1 MRYRNPLAPCTAR
14 ARRSGVVVGAIR
26 RISAS
31 GLALTMASRS
41 GSAPAGKSVSRR
53 PDTPAAAASRTKRS
67 SPKAMSGFKYVMTT
81 TGISSA
87 ARRIRSS
94 TPGTVMPWSRAAWVE
109 RWMVGPSARGSEN
122 GTPTSTKSAPAAA
135 TARRA
140 SSDSSAVGNPA
151 VRYGMSAARRVP
163 ALPRMA
169 RQRAAIGCS
178 DKVIADVDA
187 VLDGVSDLHDRAG
200 MVAFGILLRKVGE
213 EARVLDPSFGRGHDA
228 HHRAMHM
235 GDVRVGAVHKRY
247 LVRVEDD
254 ARPHGIDADQVDER
268 LHHDLIVAAPGV
280 LPHLLE
286 HLVRLDR
293 HRLVHAPARRRVEPV
308 GHGDDLGIDGQLARP
323 QRLGVAGEVG
333 LHVVLVGDDHAPIGD
348 LAVAAQP
355 EQGQHA
361 EPRVRL
367 HDAPLFVA
375 QPALL
380 VQYLER
386 HTRLAHVVE

>member
-1 MRYRNPLAPCTAR
+1 
-14 ARRSGVVVGAIR
+14 
-26 RISAS
+26 
-31 GLALTMASRS
+31 
-41 GSAPAGKSVSRR
+41 
-53 PDTPAAAASRTKRS
+53 
-67 SPKAMSGFKYVMTT
+67 MTT
-81 TGISSA
+81 TGISSV

-94 TPGTVMPWSRAAWVE
+94 TRGTVMPCSRAAWVE

-140 SSDSSAVGNPA
+140 SSDSSGVGNPA
-151 VRYGMSAARRVP
+151 VRYGMSAACRVP

-187 VLDGVSDLHDRAG
+187 VLDGVGDLHDRAG
-200 MVAFGILLRKVGE
+200 MTAFGILLREVGE
-213 EARVLDPSFGRGHDA
+213 
-228 HHRAMHM
+228 
-235 GDVRVGAVHKRY
+235 
-247 LVRVEDD
+247 
-254 ARPHGIDADQVDER
+254 
-268 LHHDLIVAAPGV
+268 
-280 LPHLLE
+280 
-286 HLVRLDR
+286 
-293 HRLVHAPARRRVEPV
+293 EPV